1 MAGNVGTSFSVRAYT
16 GAAVAQLKNLEGT
29 YLQLYG
35 TIQAGAAVSRK
46 ILIGMSAAFIGLG
59 AGAFIAFNATRQFNQ
74 SLIHTRALGELTK
87 EEMYALGASINQAA
101 AKFGV
106 SGDIIAEGAVQ
117 LSKAGLTVAQIN
129 DGLAAMTMLSKANAI
144 SFEEASKMTVFA
156 IETFGKTYKD
166 TQDVLDKMQVATQ
179 RSILDIGDL
188 QKAFAYAGSTANM
201 TGISYEQLIS
211 IMAVLSNRALEAGI
225 SARSVN
231 KMFLDILQHT
241 DELERFLEGM
251 GHTFNIIEDGKIN
264 IDALVAAFENET
276 LTIEMLQQATDVF
289 TVRALRS
296 FGLLVGAS
304 DDYREMLAAVNDASG
319 TLTDVT
325 EVQLQSFNSQLA
337 VMKETFMAVF
347 RTPEVMEGVNEMIK
361 AFVTFFE
368 SIKPELAVALTTSVT
383 AFTKV
388 LSDAAFQEQF
398 NKIVDLMGKFV
409 PLLEGLFRI
418 ITAGNGFLLKFAIG
432 MKFTSMMMGGMTG
445 QMLKLN
451 DTMSQNAQKTAHK
464 IMLDM
469 KHAVGLKKL
478 RNMVKLKNMDGI
490 QEANVQDIVNYATQ
504 NGIFSTKQ
512 LKSALETLKWE
523 MEIGMLSTELYGEKI
538 RKFQF
543 TMKVAGDIA
552 TLFASSLMA
561 AYGAGMMLATA
572 EDRWTQALF
581 GLMAILQVANA
592 ALAFHTVLK
601 SMMDAPN
608 PAFAIAYGIGMT
620 AAIGAVY
627 LKFKKSMDKQ
637 KEELNTMKAESTAY
651 GSMTADTGMFV
662 RAGRRSVYDEGGV
675 APRHQLVYV
684 EPGEQIISKTQGM
697 VGMGAGI
704 TVNVGDVYAQDG
716 TDFAQKLANEL
727 PIALRMSGYRGAF

>member
-241 DELERFLEGM
+241 DELERFLGGM
-251 GHTFNIIEDGKIN
+251 GHTFNI
-264 IDALVAAFENET
+264 
-276 LTIEMLQQATDVF
+276 IEMLQQATDVF

-398 NKIVDLMGKFV
+398 NKIVDLMGKFI

-504 NGIFSTKQ
+504 NGIFNTKQ

-651 GSMTADTGMFV
+651 GSMTADPGMFV